1 MGIDL
6 QLTAHV
12 DDENDIEWG
21 KHLHASQRMLARTIP
36 HPQKAFEACPECS
49 RSGRVG
55 LILHY
60 FARDHNDPSQLIG
73 VTLCTQPQC
82 TVALVVLT
90 HDDDAPEA

>member
-1 MGIDL
+1 MGIDM

-12 DDENDIEWG
+12 DDDHDVQWG
-21 KHLHASQRMLARTIP
+21 EHLHTSQRMLASAIP
-36 HPQKAFEACPECS
+36 LPEKGFEACPECS

-73 VTLCTQPQC
+73 VTLCTQPEC